1 MPEVRAIWELTRG
14 EHGLMYG
21 AGVLVGILV
30 GGGDFGITAV
40 FGFFTAFFIQ
50 AGTFA
55 LNDYC
60 DVETDI
66 ANNRLD
72 RPLVRGALTKEFA
85 FIIACV
91 STALGILCS
100 VVLTMLHGGLTLF
113 LVALLLAV
121 LGILYDIRMK
131 ELFALGNLYIA
142 FTMAVPFIY
151 GGLIAGDIG
160 GGLLILSLIA
170 LFAGLGR
177 EVMKDIA
184 DMRGDEIRDVR
195 SIARVY
201 GIEKAKEVVTASYSL
216 AVGLSVVP
224 FFLHSTPYYHNP
236 LFITMIGGTDIIFA
250 HTLYGLWKRH
260 VNYEQLRKET
270 LVAIAIGL
278 LAFICG
284 FYAKC

>member
-1 MPEVRAIWELTRG
+1 MTEVRAIWELTRG

-21 AGVLVGILV
+21 AGVLIGILV
-30 GGGDFGITAV
+30 AGGNFGITAV
-40 FGFFTAFFIQ
+40 LGFFTAFFIQ

-60 DVETDI
+60 DLETDI
-66 ANNRLD
+66 ANHRLD
-72 RPLVRGALTKEFA
+72 RPLVRGALTKELA
-85 FIIACV
+85 FGIACIA
-91 STALGILCS
+91 TALGILSS

-113 LVALLLAV
+113 LVALLLAA
-121 LGILYDIRMK
+121 LGILYDIKIK
-131 ELFALGNLYIA
+131 ELFAVGNLYIA

-160 GGLLILSLIA
+160 EGLLILSFIA
-170 LFAGLGR
+170 LLAGLGR

-184 DMRGDEIRDVR
+184 DIEGDEIRDVR

-201 GIEKAKEVVTASYSL
+201 GIEEAKKVVTASSLL

-224 FFLHSTPYYHNP
+224 FFLPSTPYYLNP
-236 LFITMIGGTDIIFA
+236 IFIILVSGTDIIFA
-250 HTLYGLWKRH
+250 HTINELWKQH

-284 FYAKC
+284 AIL

>member
-1 MPEVRAIWELTRG
+1 MRAIWELTRG

-21 AGVLVGILV
+21 AGVLIGILV
-30 GGGDFGITAV
+30 GGGNFGITAV
-40 FGFFTAFFIQ
+40 LGFFTAFFIQ

-60 DVETDI
+60 DLETDI
-66 ANNRLD
+66 ANHRLD
-72 RPLVRGALTKEFA
+72 RPLVRGALTKELA
-85 FIIACV
+85 FGIACIA
-91 STALGILCS
+91 TALGILSS

-113 LVALLLAV
+113 LVALLLAA
-121 LGILYDIRMK
+121 LGILYDIKIK
-131 ELFALGNLYIA
+131 ELFAVGNLYIA

-160 GGLLILSLIA
+160 EGLLILSFIA
-170 LFAGLGR
+170 LLAGLGR

-184 DMRGDEIRDVR
+184 DIEGDEIRDVR

-201 GIEKAKEVVTASYSL
+201 GIEEAKKVVTASSLL

-224 FFLHSTPYYHNP
+224 FFLPSTPYYLNP
-236 LFITMIGGTDIIFA
+236 IFIILVSGTDIIFA
-250 HTLYGLWKRH
+250 HTINELWKQH

-284 FYAKC
+284 AIL

>member
-21 AGVLVGILV
+21 AGVLIGILV
-30 GGGDFGITAV
+30 GGGNFGITAV
-40 FGFFTAFFIQ
+40 LGFFTAFFIQ

-60 DVETDI
+60 DLETDI
-66 ANNRLD
+66 ANHRLD
-72 RPLVRGALTKEFA
+72 RPLVRGALTKELA
-85 FIIACV
+85 FGIACIA
-91 STALGILCS
+91 TALGILSS

-113 LVALLLAV
+113 LVALLLAA
-121 LGILYDIRMK
+121 LGILYDIKIK
-131 ELFALGNLYIA
+131 ELFAVGNLYIA

-160 GGLLILSLIA
+160 EGLLILSLIA
-170 LFAGLGR
+170 LLAGLGR

-184 DMRGDEIRDVR
+184 DVEGDEIRDVK

-201 GIEKAKEVVTASYSL
+201 GIEEAKKVVTASSLL
-216 AVGLSVVP
+216 AVGLSVIP
-224 FFLHSTPYYHNP
+224 FFLPSTPYYLNP
-236 LFITMIGGTDIIFA
+236 VFIILVSGTDIIFA
-250 HTLYGLWKRH
+250 HTINELWKQH
-260 VNYEQLRKET
+260 INYEQLRKET

-284 FYAKC
+284 AIL

>member
-1 MPEVRAIWELTRG
+1 MRAIWELTRG

-21 AGVLVGILV
+21 AGVLIGILV
-30 GGGDFGITAV
+30 GGGNFGITAV
-40 FGFFTAFFIQ
+40 LGFFTAFFIQ

-60 DVETDI
+60 DLETDI
-66 ANNRLD
+66 ANHRLD
-72 RPLVRGALTKEFA
+72 RPLVRGALTKELA
-85 FIIACV
+85 FGIACIA
-91 STALGILCS
+91 TALGILSS

-113 LVALLLAV
+113 LVALLLAA
-121 LGILYDIRMK
+121 LGILYDIKIK
-131 ELFALGNLYIA
+131 ELFAVGNLYIA

-160 GGLLILSLIA
+160 EGLLILSFIA
-170 LFAGLGR
+170 LLAGLGR

-184 DMRGDEIRDVR
+184 DIEGDEIRDVR

-201 GIEKAKEVVTASYSL
+201 GIEEAKKVVTASSSL

-224 FFLHSTPYYHNP
+224 FFLPSTPYYLNP
-236 LFITMIGGTDIIFA
+236 IFIILVSGTDIIFA
-250 HTLYGLWKRH
+250 HTINELWKQH

-284 FYAKC
+284 AIL

>member
-1 MPEVRAIWELTRG
+1 
-14 EHGLMYG
+14 MYG
-21 AGVLVGILV
+21 AGVLIGILV
-30 GGGDFGITAV
+30 GGGNFGITAV
-40 FGFFTAFFIQ
+40 LGFFTAFFIQ

-60 DVETDI
+60 DLETDI
-66 ANNRLD
+66 ANHRLD
-72 RPLVRGALTKEFA
+72 RPLVRGALTKELA
-85 FIIACV
+85 FGIACIA
-91 STALGILCS
+91 TALGILSS

-113 LVALLLAV
+113 LVALLLAA
-121 LGILYDIRMK
+121 LGILYDIKIK
-131 ELFALGNLYIA
+131 ELFAVGNLYIA

-160 GGLLILSLIA
+160 EGLLILSFIA
-170 LFAGLGR
+170 LLAGLGR

-184 DMRGDEIRDVR
+184 DIEGDAIRDVR

-201 GIEKAKEVVTASYSL
+201 GIEEAKKVVTASSSL

-224 FFLHSTPYYHNP
+224 FFLPSTPYYLNP
-236 LFITMIGGTDIIFA
+236 IFIILVSGTDIIFA
-250 HTLYGLWKRH
+250 HTINELWKQH

-284 FYAKC
+284 AIL

>member
-1 MPEVRAIWELTRG
+1 MRAIWELTRG

-21 AGVLVGILV
+21 AGVLIGILV
-30 GGGDFGITAV
+30 GGGNFGITAV
-40 FGFFTAFFIQ
+40 LGFFTAFFIQ

-60 DVETDI
+60 DLETDI
-66 ANNRLD
+66 ANHRLD
-72 RPLVRGALTKEFA
+72 RPLVRGALTKELA
-85 FIIACV
+85 FGIACIT
-91 STALGILCS
+91 TALGILSS

-113 LVALLLAV
+113 LVALLLAA
-121 LGILYDIRMK
+121 LGILYDIKIK
-131 ELFALGNLYIA
+131 ELFAVGNLYIA

-160 GGLLILSLIA
+160 EGLLILSFIA
-170 LFAGLGR
+170 LLAGLGR

-184 DMRGDEIRDVR
+184 DIEGDEIRDVR

-201 GIEKAKEVVTASYSL
+201 GIEEAKKVVTASSLL

-224 FFLHSTPYYHNP
+224 FFLPSTPYYLNP
-236 LFITMIGGTDIIFA
+236 IFIILVSGTDIIFA
-250 HTLYGLWKRH
+250 HTINELWKQH

-284 FYAKC
+284 AIL

>member
-1 MPEVRAIWELTRG
+1 MTEVRAIWELTRG

-21 AGVLVGILV
+21 AGVLIGILV
-30 GGGDFGITAV
+30 GGGNFGITAV
-40 FGFFTAFFIQ
+40 LGFFTAFFIQ

-60 DVETDI
+60 DLETDI
-66 ANNRLD
+66 ANHRLD
-72 RPLVRGALTKEFA
+72 RPLVRGALTKELA
-85 FIIACV
+85 FGIACIA
-91 STALGILCS
+91 TALGILSS

-113 LVALLLAV
+113 LVALLLAA
-121 LGILYDIRMK
+121 LGILYDIKIK
-131 ELFALGNLYIA
+131 ELFAVGNLYIA

-160 GGLLILSLIA
+160 EGLLILSFIA
-170 LFAGLGR
+170 LLAGLGR

-184 DMRGDEIRDVR
+184 DIEGDEIRDVR

-201 GIEKAKEVVTASYSL
+201 GIEEAKKVVTASSLL

-224 FFLHSTPYYHNP
+224 FFLPSTPYYLNP
-236 LFITMIGGTDIIFA
+236 IFIILVSGTDIIFA
-250 HTLYGLWKRH
+250 HTINELWKQH

-270 LVAIAIGL
+270 LIAIAIGL

-284 FYAKC
+284 AIL

>member
-1 MPEVRAIWELTRG
+1 MRAIWELTRG

-21 AGVLVGILV
+21 AGVLIGILV
-30 GGGDFGITAV
+30 AGGNFGITAV
-40 FGFFTAFFIQ
+40 LGFFTAFFIQ

-60 DVETDI
+60 DLETDI
-66 ANNRLD
+66 ANHRLD
-72 RPLVRGALTKEFA
+72 RPLVRGALTKELA
-85 FIIACV
+85 FGIACIA
-91 STALGILCS
+91 TALGILSS

-113 LVALLLAV
+113 LVALLLAA
-121 LGILYDIRMK
+121 LGILYDIKIK
-131 ELFALGNLYIA
+131 ELFAVGNLYIA

-160 GGLLILSLIA
+160 EGLLILSFIA
-170 LFAGLGR
+170 LLAGLGR

-184 DMRGDEIRDVR
+184 DIEGDEIRDVR

-201 GIEKAKEVVTASYSL
+201 GIEEAKKVVTASSLL

-224 FFLHSTPYYHNP
+224 FFLPSTPYYLNP
-236 LFITMIGGTDIIFA
+236 IFIILVSGTDIIFA
-250 HTLYGLWKRH
+250 HTINELWKQH

-284 FYAKC
+284 AIL

>member
-1 MPEVRAIWELTRG
+1 MRAIWELTRG

-21 AGVLVGILV
+21 AGVLIGILV
-30 GGGDFGITAV
+30 GGGNFGITAV
-40 FGFFTAFFIQ
+40 LGFFTAFFIQ

-60 DVETDI
+60 DLETDI
-66 ANNRLD
+66 ANHRLD
-72 RPLVRGALTKEFA
+72 RPLVRGALTKELA
-85 FIIACV
+85 FGIACIA
-91 STALGILCS
+91 TALGILSS

-113 LVALLLAV
+113 LVALLLAA
-121 LGILYDIRMK
+121 LGILYDIKIK
-131 ELFALGNLYIA
+131 ELFAVGNLYIA

-160 GGLLILSLIA
+160 EGLLILSFIA
-170 LFAGLGR
+170 LLAGLGR

-184 DMRGDEIRDVR
+184 DIEGDEIRDVK

-201 GIEKAKEVVTASYSL
+201 GIEEAKKVVTASSLL

-224 FFLHSTPYYHNP
+224 FFLPSTPYYLNP
-236 LFITMIGGTDIIFA
+236 IFIILVSGTDIIFA
-250 HTLYGLWKRH
+250 HTINELWKQH

-284 FYAKC
+284 AIL

>member
-1 MPEVRAIWELTRG
+1 MTEVRAIWELTRG

-21 AGVLVGILV
+21 AGVLIGILV
-30 GGGDFGITAV
+30 GGGNFGITAV
-40 FGFFTAFFIQ
+40 LGFFTAFFIQ

-60 DVETDI
+60 DLETDI
-66 ANNRLD
+66 ANHRLD
-72 RPLVRGALTKEFA
+72 RPLVRGALTKELA
-85 FIIACV
+85 FGIACIA
-91 STALGILCS
+91 TALGILSS

-113 LVALLLAV
+113 LVALLLAA
-121 LGILYDIRMK
+121 LGILYDIKIK
-131 ELFALGNLYIA
+131 ELFAVGNLYIA

-160 GGLLILSLIA
+160 EGLLILSFIA
-170 LFAGLGR
+170 LLAGLGR

-184 DMRGDEIRDVR
+184 DIEGDEIRDVR

-201 GIEKAKEVVTASYSL
+201 GIEEAKKVVTASSSL

-224 FFLHSTPYYHNP
+224 FFLPSTPYYLNP
-236 LFITMIGGTDIIFA
+236 IFIILVSGTDIIFA
-250 HTLYGLWKRH
+250 HTINELWKQH

-284 FYAKC
+284 AIL

>member
-1 MPEVRAIWELTRG
+1 MRAIWELTRG

-21 AGVLVGILV
+21 AGVLIGILV
-30 GGGDFGITAV
+30 AGGNFGITAV
-40 FGFFTAFFIQ
+40 LGFFTAFFIQ

-60 DVETDI
+60 DLETDI
-66 ANNRLD
+66 ANHRLD
-72 RPLVRGALTKEFA
+72 RPLVRGALTKELA
-85 FIIACV
+85 FGIACIA
-91 STALGILCS
+91 TALGILSS

-113 LVALLLAV
+113 LVALLLAA
-121 LGILYDIRMK
+121 LGILYDIKIK
-131 ELFALGNLYIA
+131 ELFAVGNLYIA

-160 GGLLILSLIA
+160 EGLLILSFIA
-170 LFAGLGR
+170 LLAGLGR

-184 DMRGDEIRDVR
+184 DIEGDEIRDVR

-201 GIEKAKEVVTASYSL
+201 GIEEAKKVVTASSLL

-224 FFLHSTPYYHNP
+224 FFLPSTPYYLNP
-236 LFITMIGGTDIIFA
+236 IFIILVSGTDIIFA
-250 HTLYGLWKRH
+250 HTINELWKQH

-270 LVAIAIGL
+270 LIAIAIGL

-284 FYAKC
+284 AIL

>member
-1 MPEVRAIWELTRG
+1 MTEVRAIWELTRG

-21 AGVLVGILV
+21 AGVLIGILV
-30 GGGDFGITAV
+30 GGGNFGITAV
-40 FGFFTAFFIQ
+40 LGFFTAFFIQ

-60 DVETDI
+60 DLETDI
-66 ANNRLD
+66 ANHRLD
-72 RPLVRGALTKEFA
+72 RPLVRGALTKELA
-85 FIIACV
+85 FGIACIA
-91 STALGILCS
+91 TALGILSS

-113 LVALLLAV
+113 LVALLLAA
-121 LGILYDIRMK
+121 LGILYDIKIK
-131 ELFALGNLYIA
+131 ELFAVGNLYIA

-160 GGLLILSLIA
+160 EGLLILSFIA
-170 LFAGLGR
+170 LLAGLGR

-184 DMRGDEIRDVR
+184 DIEGDAIRDVR

-201 GIEKAKEVVTASYSL
+201 GIEEAKKVVTASSLL

-224 FFLHSTPYYHNP
+224 FFLPSTPYYLNP
-236 LFITMIGGTDIIFA
+236 IFIILVSGTDIIFA
-250 HTLYGLWKRH
+250 HTINELWKQH

-284 FYAKC
+284 AIL

>member
-21 AGVLVGILV
+21 AGVLIGILV
-30 GGGDFGITAV
+30 GGGNFGITAV
-40 FGFFTAFFIQ
+40 LGFFTAFFIQ

-60 DVETDI
+60 DLETDI
-66 ANNRLD
+66 ANHRLD
-72 RPLVRGALTKEFA
+72 RPLVRGALTKELA
-85 FIIACV
+85 FGIACIA
-91 STALGILCS
+91 TALGILSS

-113 LVALLLAV
+113 LVALLLAA
-121 LGILYDIRMK
+121 LGILYDIKIK
-131 ELFALGNLYIA
+131 ELFAVGNLYIA

-160 GGLLILSLIA
+160 EGLLILSLIA
-170 LFAGLGR
+170 LLAGLGR

-184 DMRGDEIRDVR
+184 DVEGDEIRDVK

-201 GIEKAKEVVTASYSL
+201 GIEEAKKVVTASSLL

-224 FFLHSTPYYHNP
+224 FFLPSTPYYLNP
-236 LFITMIGGTDIIFA
+236 VFIILVSGTDIIFA
-250 HTLYGLWKRH
+250 HTINELWKQH
-260 VNYEQLRKET
+260 INYEQLRKET

-284 FYAKC
+284 AIL

>member
-1 MPEVRAIWELTRG
+1 MTEVRAIWELTRG

-21 AGVLVGILV
+21 AGVLIGILV
-30 GGGDFGITAV
+30 GGGNFGITAV
-40 FGFFTAFFIQ
+40 LGFFTAFFIQ

-60 DVETDI
+60 DLETDI
-66 ANNRLD
+66 ANHRLD
-72 RPLVRGALTKEFA
+72 RPLVRGALTKELA
-85 FIIACV
+85 FGIACIA
-91 STALGILCS
+91 TALGILSS

-113 LVALLLAV
+113 LVALLLAA
-121 LGILYDIRMK
+121 LGILYDIKIK
-131 ELFALGNLYIA
+131 ELFAVGNLYIA

-160 GGLLILSLIA
+160 EGLLILSFIA
-170 LFAGLGR
+170 LLAGLGR

-184 DMRGDEIRDVR
+184 DIEGDEIREVK

-201 GIEKAKEVVTASYSL
+201 GIEEAKKVVTASSSL

-224 FFLHSTPYYHNP
+224 FFLPSTPYYLNP
-236 LFITMIGGTDIIFA
+236 IFIILVSGTDIIFA
-250 HTLYGLWKRH
+250 HTINELWKQH

-284 FYAKC
+284 AIL

>member
-1 MPEVRAIWELTRG
+1 VRAIWELTRG

-21 AGVLVGILV
+21 AGVLIGILV
-30 GGGDFGITAV
+30 GGGNFGITAV
-40 FGFFTAFFIQ
+40 LGFFTAFFIQ

-60 DVETDI
+60 DLETDI
-66 ANNRLD
+66 ANHRLD
-72 RPLVRGALTKEFA
+72 RPLVRGALTKELA
-85 FIIACV
+85 FGIACIA
-91 STALGILCS
+91 TALGILSS

-113 LVALLLAV
+113 LVALLLAA
-121 LGILYDIRMK
+121 LGILYDIKIK
-131 ELFALGNLYIA
+131 ELFAVGNLYIA

-160 GGLLILSLIA
+160 EGLLILSFIA
-170 LFAGLGR
+170 LLAGLGR

-184 DMRGDEIRDVR
+184 DIEGDEIRDVR

-201 GIEKAKEVVTASYSL
+201 GIEEAKKVVTASSLL

-224 FFLHSTPYYHNP
+224 FFLPSTPYYLNP
-236 LFITMIGGTDIIFA
+236 IFIILVSGTDIIFA
-250 HTLYGLWKRH
+250 HTINELWKQH

-284 FYAKC
+284 AIL

>member
-1 MPEVRAIWELTRG
+1 MTEVRAIWELTRG

-21 AGVLVGILV
+21 AGVLIGILV
-30 GGGDFGITAV
+30 GGGNFGITAV
-40 FGFFTAFFIQ
+40 LGFFTAFFIQ

-60 DVETDI
+60 DLETDI
-66 ANNRLD
+66 ANYRLD
-72 RPLVRGALTKEFA
+72 RPLVRGALTKELA
-85 FIIACV
+85 FGIACIA
-91 STALGILCS
+91 TALGILSS

-113 LVALLLAV
+113 LVALLLAA
-121 LGILYDIRMK
+121 LGILYDIKIK
-131 ELFALGNLYIA
+131 ELFAVGNLYIA

-160 GGLLILSLIA
+160 EGLLILSFIA
-170 LFAGLGR
+170 LLAGLGR

-184 DMRGDEIRDVR
+184 DIEGDAIRDVR

-201 GIEKAKEVVTASYSL
+201 GIEEAKKVVTASSSL

-224 FFLHSTPYYHNP
+224 FFLPSTPYYLNP
-236 LFITMIGGTDIIFA
+236 IFIILVSGTDIIFA
-250 HTLYGLWKRH
+250 HTINELWKQH

-284 FYAKC
+284 AIL

>member
-1 MPEVRAIWELTRG
+1 MRAIWELTRG

-21 AGVLVGILV
+21 AGVLIGILV
-30 GGGDFGITAV
+30 GGGNFGITAV
-40 FGFFTAFFIQ
+40 LGFFTAFFIQ

-60 DVETDI
+60 DLETDI
-66 ANNRLD
+66 ANHRLD
-72 RPLVRGALTKEFA
+72 RPLVRGALTKELA
-85 FIIACV
+85 FGIACIA
-91 STALGILCS
+91 TALGILSS

-113 LVALLLAV
+113 LVALLLAA
-121 LGILYDIRMK
+121 LGILYDIKIK
-131 ELFALGNLYIA
+131 ELFAVGNLYIA

-160 GGLLILSLIA
+160 EGLLILSLIA
-170 LFAGLGR
+170 LLAGLGR

-184 DMRGDEIRDVR
+184 DIEGDAIRDVR

-201 GIEKAKEVVTASYSL
+201 GIEEAKKVVTASSLL

-224 FFLHSTPYYHNP
+224 FFLPSTPYYLNP
-236 LFITMIGGTDIIFA
+236 IFIILVSGTDIIFA
-250 HTLYGLWKRH
+250 HTINELWKQH

-284 FYAKC
+284 AIL

>member
-1 MPEVRAIWELTRG
+1 MTEVRAIWELTRG

-21 AGVLVGILV
+21 AGVLIGILV
-30 GGGDFGITAV
+30 AGGNFGITAV
-40 FGFFTAFFIQ
+40 LGFFTAFFIQ

-60 DVETDI
+60 DLETDI
-66 ANNRLD
+66 ANHRLD
-72 RPLVRGALTKEFA
+72 RPLVRGALTKELA
-85 FIIACV
+85 FGIACIA
-91 STALGILCS
+91 TALGILSS

-113 LVALLLAV
+113 LVALLLAA
-121 LGILYDIRMK
+121 LGILYDIKIK
-131 ELFALGNLYIA
+131 ELFAVGNLYIA

-160 GGLLILSLIA
+160 EGLLILSFIA
-170 LFAGLGR
+170 LLAGLGR

-184 DMRGDEIRDVR
+184 DIEGDEIRDVR

-201 GIEKAKEVVTASYSL
+201 GIEEAKKVVTASSSL

-224 FFLHSTPYYHNP
+224 FFLPSTPYYLNP
-236 LFITMIGGTDIIFA
+236 IFIILVSGTDIIFA
-250 HTLYGLWKRH
+250 HTINELWKQH

-284 FYAKC
+284 AIL

>member
-1 MPEVRAIWELTRG
+1 MRAIWELTRG

-21 AGVLVGILV
+21 AGVLIGILV
-30 GGGDFGITAV
+30 GGGNFGITAV
-40 FGFFTAFFIQ
+40 LGFFTAFFIQ

-60 DVETDI
+60 DLETDI
-66 ANNRLD
+66 ANHRLD
-72 RPLVRGALTKEFA
+72 RPLVRGALTKELA
-85 FIIACV
+85 FGIACIA
-91 STALGILCS
+91 TALGILSS

-113 LVALLLAV
+113 LVALLLAA
-121 LGILYDIRMK
+121 LGILYDIKIK
-131 ELFALGNLYIA
+131 ELFAVGNLYIA

-160 GGLLILSLIA
+160 EGLLILSFIA
-170 LFAGLGR
+170 LLAGLGR

-184 DMRGDEIRDVR
+184 DIEGDAIRDVR

-201 GIEKAKEVVTASYSL
+201 GIEEAKKVVTASSSL

-224 FFLHSTPYYHNP
+224 FFLPSTPYYLNP
-236 LFITMIGGTDIIFA
+236 IFIILVSGTDIIFA
-250 HTLYGLWKRH
+250 HTINELWKQH

-284 FYAKC
+284 AIL

>member
-1 MPEVRAIWELTRG
+1 VRAIWELTRG

-21 AGVLVGILV
+21 AGVLIGILV
-30 GGGDFGITAV
+30 GGGNFGITAV
-40 FGFFTAFFIQ
+40 LGFFTAFFIQ

-60 DVETDI
+60 DLETDI
-66 ANNRLD
+66 ANHRLD
-72 RPLVRGALTKEFA
+72 RPLVRGALTKELA
-85 FIIACV
+85 FGIACIA
-91 STALGILCS
+91 TALGILSS

-113 LVALLLAV
+113 LVALLLAA
-121 LGILYDIRMK
+121 LGILYDIKIK
-131 ELFALGNLYIA
+131 ELFAVGNLYIA

-160 GGLLILSLIA
+160 EGLLILSFIA
-170 LFAGLGR
+170 LLAGLGR

-184 DMRGDEIRDVR
+184 DIEGDAIRDVR

-201 GIEKAKEVVTASYSL
+201 GIEEAKKVVTASSSL

-224 FFLHSTPYYHNP
+224 FFLPSTPYYLNP
-236 LFITMIGGTDIIFA
+236 IFIILVSGTDIIFA
-250 HTLYGLWKRH
+250 HTINELWKQH

-284 FYAKC
+284 AIL

>member
-1 MPEVRAIWELTRG
+1 MTEVRAIWELTRG

-21 AGVLVGILV
+21 AGVLIGILV
-30 GGGDFGITAV
+30 GGGNFGITAV
-40 FGFFTAFFIQ
+40 LGFFTAFFIQ

-60 DVETDI
+60 DLETDI
-66 ANNRLD
+66 ANHRLD
-72 RPLVRGALTKEFA
+72 RPLVRGALTKELA
-85 FIIACV
+85 FGIACIA
-91 STALGILCS
+91 TALGILSS

-113 LVALLLAV
+113 LVALLLAA
-121 LGILYDIRMK
+121 LGILYDIKIK
-131 ELFALGNLYIA
+131 ELFAVGNLYIA

-160 GGLLILSLIA
+160 EGLLILSFIA
-170 LFAGLGR
+170 LLAGLGR

-184 DMRGDEIRDVR
+184 DIEGDEIRDVR

-201 GIEKAKEVVTASYSL
+201 GIEEAKKVVTASSLL

-224 FFLHSTPYYHNP
+224 FFLPSTPYYLNP
-236 LFITMIGGTDIIFA
+236 IFIILVSGTDIIFA
-250 HTLYGLWKRH
+250 HTINELWKQH

-284 FYAKC
+284 AIL